1 MTMKDKNALG
11 DAPIG
16 RSIPCS
22 GTGERFCVIS
32 REVAWLA
39 CNMVIGVCNTT
50 LLATRRVVFT
60 VILNH
65 QAYIVEI
72 TMDGDKERYENDRIR
87 RLVPFSRIS
96 VCK

>member
-11 DAPIG
+11 DDPIG

-22 GTGERFCVIS
+22 GTGERFCVIA

-39 CNMVIGVCNTT
+39 CNMVIGVCNNT
-50 LLATRRVVFT
+50 LIAARGIVFIA
-60 VILNH
+60 ILSH
-65 QAYIVEI
+65 QAYIVEM